1 MFNEAKV
8 PDGAEAGPRIH
19 LPVAAEPKDLWIFK
33 NRGDSPGLGSSE
45 IVIVCKRTGRV
56 LYEGSAGDEG

>member
-1 MFNEAKV
+1 V
-8 PDGAEAGPRIH
+8 LDGAEAGPRIY
-19 LPVAAEPKDLWIFK
+19 LPVAAEPKDLRIVFK
-33 NRGDSPGLGSSE
+33 NRGDSPGLNSSE